1 MRMFCAERL
10 GINAASLPADSFDP
24 STKGMEFGRRD
35 AISQEGFTGK
45 RFVKGWGV
53 LAVQLNTKTRMR
65 SGQFVLYVC
74 VCMIPK
80 VLSRDMYMI
89 MRSSIETR

>member
-1 MRMFCAERL
+1 MRIFCAERL

-45 RFVKGWGV
+45 RLVKGWGV
-53 LAVQLNTKTRMR
+53 SAVQLNKDEDEFLGTRII
-65 SGQFVLYVC
+65 
-74 VCMIPK
+74 CMCMHGSEGVIA
-80 VLSRDMYMI
+80 
-89 MRSSIETR
+89 